1 MSPIRQAVLG
11 LLLSVLVVAGCGTVE
26 TTPPPPTPANFPD
39 LAGGLAL
46 RGLKIDHVVSGD
58 AGCTDSTLIPTAIS
72 MDAYGLDQATP
83 VRLYLYIFGSSDSFE
98 RLRPTI
104 DDCAR
109 SYVTDPD
116 TFESVDQSPYVVA
129 GQGPW
134 GQAFEAAIRDGLAA
148 AAGNGG

>member
-11 LLLSVLVVAGCGTVE
+11 MLVSALVVAGCGTIE
-26 TTPPPPTPANFPD
+26 TGPPEPTPADFPD
-39 LAGGLAL
+39 LAGGLAV
-46 RGLKIDHVVSGD
+46 RGLKIDHVVAGD
-58 AGCTDSTLIPTAIS
+58 AGCDDPVLIPTAIA
-72 MDAYGLDQATP
+72 MDASGLDQATP
-83 VRLYLYIFGSSDSFE
+83 VRLYLYIFRNGETFE
-98 RLRPTI
+98 RLRNTV

-116 TFESVDQSPYVVA
+116 TFESIDQSPFVLT

-134 GQAFEAAIRDGLAA
+134 GASFEAAIRDGLEQ